1 MTEDPYYKSS
11 SPIEIGWC
19 FKEEKSSSIFFNP
32 EPNNILKDHDK
43 DLNNITKSSHLDG
56 VKSCP
61 AVKSLPSKL
70 WVIKCPYS
78 IKLRAK
84 VDNKCIKIVPIY
96 PFTEVSQEMLPSI
109 IAAEPREL
117 WINPR
122 NPIIQFKMPYIF
134 FSDTPAFIYQLEA
147 PMSTRIKNW
156 SLIQGEIDIY
166 NWQRPLNLAIQWID
180 ITKDFE
186 IKRGDPAFQIMA
198 ASPNGNSGFK
208 LRKITPNDQLKS
220 RIESCEGV
228 TSLTKNTKSIMHNSR
243 PSDVKFLN

>member
-1 MTEDPYYKSS
+1 LAENQNNKSS
-11 SPIEIGWC
+11 SVIEIGWC
-19 FKEEKSSSIFFNP
+19 FKEERSSSIFFNP
-32 EPNNILKDHDK
+32 EPSNALKDQK
-43 DLNNITKSSHLDG
+43 NDLSVNTKSDSTDG
-56 VKSCP
+56 VRSCP
-61 AVKSLPSKL
+61 AVKSISSKL

-84 VDNKCIKIVPIY
+84 IDNECIKIVPIY
-96 PFTEVSQEMLPSI
+96 PFTEVSQEMLPGI
-109 IAAEPREL
+109 ISAEPREL
-117 WINPR
+117 WINSR

-156 SLIQGEIDIY
+156 SLIQGEVDIY

-198 ASPNGNSGFK
+198 SSPNGNSGFK
-208 LRKITPNDQLKS
+208 LRKINPNDQLKS

-228 TSLTKNTKSIMHNSR
+228 TSLTKNIKSIMHNSR
-243 PSDVKFLN
+243 PSNIKFLT